1 MSGITSRQFGLIIA
15 YILPGFIG
23 LAGMVPLFPVVGAWL
38 HPINQGGLDFGA
50 PLYALLAATALGMIL
65 SCCRWLIVDR
75 FHHWTGVQLP
85 EWNDSRLDDRLDAFD
100 YLVEVHYR
108 YYQFYANTLVAIFW
122 AYGVTRLTRTLP
134 LLGLGTD
141 LAALILCFVLF
152 VGSRD
157 ALTKYYTRTSRLLG
171 PLAEKDFQGKTMT
184 NGNHHDPVGGAS
196 SPRPRPEQPS
206 PAKEQATTKP
216 EQSSPTKAKPE
227 QK

>member
-1 MSGITSRQFGLIIA
+1 
-15 YILPGFIG
+15 
-23 LAGMVPLFPVVGAWL
+23 
-38 HPINQGGLDFGA
+38 LDLGA
-50 PLYALLAATALGMIL
+50 PIYALMAAMTFGMIL

-75 FHHWTGVQLP
+75 LHHRTCVRLP

-108 YYQFYANTLVAIFW
+108 YYQFYANTLVAIVW
-122 AYGVTRLTRTLP
+122 AYGVNRFTRTLP
-134 LLGLGTD
+134 LLGVGTD

-171 PLAEKDFQGKTMT
+171 PIAEKDFQGKTMT
-184 NGNHHDPVGGAS
+184 NGNHHDPVGGGS
-196 SPRPRPEQPS
+196 SPRPRPEQTS
-206 PAKEQATTKP
+206 PAKQEVTTKP
-216 EQSSPTKAKPE
+216 EQPSQAEAKPE